1 MAGTSLMT
9 DEKGRNRSFLRL
21 PQQREAP
28 APSDYGEAAPG
39 GEPDG
44 TGRSDRKLRVQGMV
58 GHLLANEV

>member
-1 MAGTSLMT
+1 MT
-9 DEKGRNRSFLRL
+9 DDKGRNRSSLRL
-21 PQQREAP
+21 PQQCEASV
-28 APSDYGEAAPG
+28 PSDYGEAEPG